1 MFFESNMI
9 KSELVESF
17 EDQSKL
23 MGQWLNDLEAS
34 PSSSCSLPDSPF
46 NFNAELL
53 QSSYTDNQYQTQHQ
67 YEWQFQQNPCEYES
81 FPTQFAD
88 YGSTADYYN
97 PSYYQSYNRSDYS
110 YYYPTS
116 CQNVDT
122 AAQFRNSIELDNSNI
137 SASFSCSLTE
147 TDDDDLI
154 EHLDN
159 AKRLII
165 CGDNLRQTRKQMSS
179 QMDECVSAES
189 NAKRK
194 RKRILN
200 RMQRAE
206 ATMRE
211 KRRMLKLNKAFEE
224 LRKVL
229 PISEF
234 AKNKLS
240 RSETLKSAIEY
251 IERMSQLLSI

>member
-1 MFFESNMI
+1 MFYEANMV
-9 KSELVESF
+9 KPELIESF
-17 EDQSKL
+17 EDQSML
-23 MGQWLNDLEAS
+23 MSQWLNDLEES
-34 PSSSCSLPDSPF
+34 PSSSSLPTSPL
-46 NFNAELL
+46 NFNIEFL
-53 QSSYTDNQYQTQHQ
+53 QSNYIDNQLPMQYQ
-67 YEWQFQQNPCEYES
+67 YETQWQENVYHYENS
-81 FPTQFAD
+81 PNQFD
-88 YGSTADYYN
+88 YGNQYCN
-97 PSYYQSYNRSDYS
+97 YYQNYDRNDYS
-110 YYYPTS
+110 YFYQTAE
-116 CQNVDT
+116 QNLDNT
-122 AAQFRNSIELDNSNI
+122 NHLRNSVELDNSNI

-154 EHLDN
+154 EQLEN
-159 AKRLII
+159 AKKYVIPNSREQLKQSRKQII
-165 CGDNLRQTRKQMSS
+165 CHIDDSVNI
-179 QMDECVSAES
+179 ES
-189 NAKRK
+189 NGKRK

-200 RMQRAE
+200 RLQRAE

-251 IERMSQLLSI
+251 IDRMSQLLSL